1 VPGNVPAG
9 ATPPLTLEVATSP
22 AHGLVLTTP
31 AGMTLYR
38 QTGTCSCDQ
47 QYRPLLAV
55 PGQSLRLPPLLH
67 GHLSTLPMPDGTQ
80 QIAFDGW
87 PLYLYAGDHA
97 PGDTNGVNLS
107 WQVIKPV
114 P

>member
-1 VPGNVPAG
+1 
-9 ATPPLTLEVATSP
+9 
-22 AHGLVLTTP
+22 
-31 AGMTLYR
+31 
-38 QTGTCSCDQ
+38 
-47 QYRPLLAV
+47 
-55 PGQSLRLPPLLH
+55 
-67 GHLSTLPMPDGTQ
+67 MPDGTQ